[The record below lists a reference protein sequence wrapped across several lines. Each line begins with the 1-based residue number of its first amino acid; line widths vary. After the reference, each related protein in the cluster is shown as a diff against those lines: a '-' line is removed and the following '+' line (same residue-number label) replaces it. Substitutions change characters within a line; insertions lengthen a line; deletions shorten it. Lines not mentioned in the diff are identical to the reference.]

1 MIDHPLIAFVAMP
14 VAAYV
19 IGSTPFGVIIARS
32 RGVDLRTQ
40 GSGNVGATNVGR
52 VLGARW
58 GYLCFFLDVLKGA
71 APVVAAGILLRQ
83 SGQAVPSATR
93 QLAWLLTACGA
104 ILGHVFTF
112 WLKFRGGKGVATSL
126 GVLVGFYPYFT
137 WAGLAA
143 FALWGVLVGIWR
155 YVSLASIVAAAAFP
169 LLVVGAC
176 LLFGWPL
183 GDAWPLPAFASAM
196 ALLVI
201 IRHRTNITRLL
212 AGNENRIGGGGN
224 EPRRGEGKKKK
235 QQRVTAE
242 DAEGAEG
249 RRRSSEE

>member
-169 LLVVGAC
+169 LLVVGA
-176 LLFGWPL
+176 W
-183 GDAWPLPAFASAM
+183 FASAM